1 MAQRTIHALLG
12 ELILKEEPVKDEE
25 RFLLGCILPDAYASR
40 ESREVTHFMD
50 QSIPGMR
57 YFDFDAFRARFAD
70 RMDDALYLGYYL
82 HLVQDNCYRRFFRA
96 RLGLRIDPNKPEQVA
111 ALHRDYTIL
120 NAGIV
125 ARFGLRYRVER
136 PADFEKE
143 PLNAVVP
150 FALDAFLEAYAR
162 DFTVSETGELRYIT
176 MALLDEYIAGCLP
189 LCIQELRALKR
200 GERYL
205 CARDMAWTRPV

>member
-12 ELILKEEPVKDEE
+12 ERILQEEPVEHEE
-25 RFLLGCILPDAYASR
+25 RFLLGCILPDAYAER
-40 ESREVTHFMD
+40 GERAAAHCMN

-57 YFDFDAFRARFAD
+57 YFDFDAFRERFAD

-82 HLVQDNCYRRFFRA
+82 HLVQDNCYRRFFRE
-96 RLGLRIDPNKPEQVA
+96 RLGVRIDPNKPEQVA

-136 PADFEKE
+136 PADFEAE
-143 PLNAVVP
+143 PLNALASFV
-150 FALDAFLEAYAR
+150 LDEFLAEYAR
-162 DFTVSETGELRYIT
+162 DFTCSETVELRFLT
-176 MALLDEYIAGCLP
+176 MAALDEYVAGCLP

-200 GERYL
+200 GERCL
-205 CARDMAWTRPV
+205 CARDMAWTRPE

>member
-12 ELILKEEPVKDEE
+12 ELILKEEPVEHEE
-25 RFLLGCILPDAYASR
+25 RFLLGCILPDAYAER

-57 YFDFDAFRARFAD
+57 YFDFDAFRERFAD
-70 RMDDALYLGYYL
+70 RMDDALYRGYYL

-96 RLGLRIDPNKPEQVA
+96 RLGLRIDPNKPVQVA
-111 ALHRDYTIL
+111 ALHRDYRIL
-120 NAGIV
+120 NAGVV

-143 PLNAVVP
+143 PLNALADFV
-150 FALDAFLEAYAR
+150 LDEFLAEYAR
-162 DFTVSETGELRYIT
+162 DFTISETGELRYLT

-189 LCIQELRALKR
+189 LCVEELRALKR

-205 CARDMAWTRPV
+205 CARDMAWTRPD

>member
-12 ELILKEEPVKDEE
+12 ERILQEEPVEHE
-25 RFLLGCILPDAYASR
+25 ARFLLGCILPDAYASR
-40 ESREVTHFMD
+40 KSREVTHFMD

-57 YFDFDAFRARFAD
+57 FFNFDAFRERFAD

-96 RLGLRIDPNKPEQVA
+96 RLGVRIDPNKPEQVA

-136 PADFEKE
+136 PADFEQE
-143 PLNAVVP
+143 PLNAIAP
-150 FALDAFLEAYAR
+150 FALDGFLDEYAR
-162 DFTVSETGELRYIT
+162 DFTISETGELRFLT
-176 MALLDEYIAGCLP
+176 MAALDEYVAGCLP
-189 LCIQELRALKR
+189 LCVEELRALKR
-200 GERYL
+200 GERCL
-205 CARDMAWTRPV
+205 CARDMAWTRPE